1 MELNIQN
8 KLFVV
13 TGATSGLG
21 KGVADALLNEGANLI
36 VVARDNNKLIE
47 FASEKPESI
56 EILAGDITQSET
68 IKKLA
73 DSIGSRNIEGLLVN
87 AGGPPAKSFMETE
100 LSDWDVAYKN
110 ILRWK
115 VELTKALLPKFLEK
129 HYGRIVFIESSSVK
143 QPVENLVL
151 SNSLRLGVVGFVKTL
166 SQEVASLGV
175 TMNILAPGFHNTPA
189 AERLFV
195 KRSEVENIS
204 VEAARNRYESEIKV
218 GRMGDPEEFGKMA
231 AFLLSPLSGYMT
243 GQTINM
249 DGGANKG
256 TMG

>member
-1 MELNIQN
+1 MELNIN
-8 KLFVV
+8 NRLFVV

-21 KGVADALLNEGANLI
+21 KGVADALLNEGASLI
-36 VVARDNNKLIE
+36 VVARDEAKLVA
-47 FASEKPESI
+47 FANQYPGSI
-56 EILAGDITQSET
+56 EVLAGDITKSDT
-68 IKKLA
+68 IHELLTLIG
-73 DSIGSRNIEGLLVN
+73 DRSIDGLLVN
-87 AGGPPAKSFMETE
+87 AGGPPAKSFMETD
-100 LSDWDVAYKN
+100 LSDWDVAYNN

-115 VELTKALLPKFLEK
+115 VELTKLLLPKFLSRK
-129 HYGRIVFIESSSVK
+129 YGRIVYIESSSVK

-166 SQEVASLGV
+166 SQEVASQGV
-175 TMNILAPGFHNTPA
+175 TLNILAPGFHNTPA
-189 AERLFV
+189 AERLFI
-195 KRSEVENIS
+195 KRSEVEGITI
-204 VEAARNRYESEIKV
+204 EAARHRYESEIKV
-218 GRMGDPEEFGKMA
+218 GRMGNPVEFGKLA

>member
-1 MELNIQN
+1 MKLNIKD

-21 KGVADALLNEGANLI
+21 KGVADALLEEDAKVI
-36 VVARDNNKLIE
+36 VVARDQLRLNEFAKRKPDLIE
-47 FASEKPESI
+47 TLS
-56 EILAGDITQSET
+56 GDITQPET
-68 IKKLA
+68 IQALVSK
-73 DSIGSRNIEGLLVN
+73 IGEREIDGLLVN
-87 AGGPPAKSFMETE
+87 AGGPPAKSFIETDM
-100 LSDWDVAYKN
+100 LDWDTAYNN

-115 VELTKALLPKFLEK
+115 VEVTKALLPKFLNQN
-129 HYGRIVFIESSSVK
+129 YGRILYIESSSVK

-166 SQEVASLGV
+166 SQEVANKGV
-175 TMNILAPGFHNTPA
+175 TLNVMAPGFHNTPA
-189 AERLFV
+189 AERLFK
-195 KRSEVENIS
+195 KRSEIEGIS
-204 VEAARNRYESEIKV
+204 IEAARNRYESEIKV
-218 GRMGDPEEFGKMA
+218 GRMGDPIEFGKLA

-249 DGGANKG
+249 DGGASKG